1 MSPNGNSRRTALVT
15 GANRGIG
22 LEVCRQ
28 LAAAGLD
35 IVLTSRDE
43 KRGRAALSEVRA
55 PAGHARAE
63 QLDVTDAD
71 SVRDCAARLA
81 ADGVRIDVLV
91 NNAGIYPT
99 TSFFSVTEEMFTE
112 SLQINMM
119 GAFRTCQA
127 FVPGMID
134 RGYGRVVNVSAGG
147 GAMTESV
154 PHPPAYGIAKAA
166 LNALTLVVSAAVP
179 RGVKVNAMCPGWVR
193 TRMGGGGAPLSV
205 ADGADTAV
213 WLATLPDNGPNGGF
227 FRERKRIPW

>member
-1 MSPNGNSRRTALVT
+1 MSRRGNGRRTALVT

-35 IVLTSRDE
+35 IVLTARDE
-43 KRGRAALSEVRA
+43 RRGQAALTDVGG
-55 PAGHARAE
+55 PARAE
-63 QLDVTDAD
+63 QMDVTDAD

-81 ADGVRIDVLV
+81 ADGVEIDVLV
-91 NNAGIYPT
+91 NNAGTYPT
-99 TSFFSVTEEMFTE
+99 MSFFDVSEAVFTE
-112 SLQINMM
+112 SLEINMI
-119 GAFRTCQA
+119 GAFRTTKA

-134 RGYGRVVNVSAGG
+134 RGYGRVVNISSGA

-154 PHPPAYGIAKAA
+154 PYPPAYGIAKAA

-179 RGVKVNAMCPGWVR
+179 RGVKVNAVCPGWVR
-193 TRMGGGGAPLSV
+193 TRMGGRGAPVSV

-213 WLATLPDNGPNGGF
+213 WLATLPDNGPSGGF

>member
-1 MSPNGNSRRTALVT
+1 MSRNGNGRRTALVT

-35 IVLTSRDE
+35 IVLTARDE
-43 KRGRAALSEVRA
+43 RRGQAALKDV
-55 PAGHARAE
+55 PGPARAE
-63 QLDVTDAD
+63 QMDVTDGD

-81 ADGVRIDVLV
+81 ADGVEIDVLV

-99 TSFFSVTEEMFTE
+99 TSFFDVTEEMFTE

-127 FVPGMID
+127 FVPGMVD

-205 ADGADTAV
+205 ADGADTAL

>member
-1 MSPNGNSRRTALVT
+1 MSRKGNGRRTALVT

-35 IVLTSRDE
+35 IVLTARDE
-43 KRGRAALSEVRA
+43 QRGQAALKDVGA

-81 ADGVRIDVLV
+81 ADGVEIDVLV
-91 NNAGIYPT
+91 NNAGVYPT
-99 TSFFSVTEEMFTE
+99 MSFFNVSEAVFTE
-112 SLQINMM
+112 SMEINMM
-119 GAFRTCQA
+119 GAFRTTKA
-127 FVPGMID
+127 FVPSMID
-134 RGYGRVVNVSAGG
+134 RGYGRVVNVSSGA
-147 GAMTESV
+147 GAMTEGV
-154 PHPPAYGIAKAA
+154 PYPPAYGIAKAA

-179 RGVKVNAMCPGWVR
+179 RGVKVNAVCPGWVR
-193 TRMGGGGAPLSV
+193 TRMGGGGAPVSV